1 MIDHETTHGG
11 RRALAGKL
19 ISRLLPSAFCILL
32 APLALAQQAGPNG
45 GTPIKMIPLG
55 DTLLSLPTSHI
66 PGSGSWEVKFTHRFN
81 QSLDEGSVS
90 DRVHSLWGLDSNAD
104 VAIGGSYA
112 LRQDLE
118 VSLLRSNA
126 LDDIELGA
134 KYLVMQQAP
143 ALPVSVALRSGMDW
157 RTERELRDRTSW
169 FAQAIVSRSF
179 GSRVEVFAIPTFVT
193 NAGRA
198 VSGETSTALF
208 RHATNIPLGAAF
220 QLRDGLSLIGEL
232 IPENR
237 DLPRDVKSSFA
248 WALGFK
254 RAVGGHYFE
263 ILLTNSNATHVDQY
277 VTSTYIGSPL
287 NRGDIHLGFNIER
300 RFGR

>member
-11 RRALAGKL
+11 RQALAGKL
-19 ISRLLPSAFCILL
+19 ISRLLPSALCILL

-104 VAIGGSYA
+104 VGIGGSYA

-118 VSLLRSNA
+118 VSFLRSNA

-143 ALPVSVALRSGMDW
+143 ALPVSVALRGGMDW

-169 FAQAIVSRSF
+169 FAQAIVSRSI

-198 VSGETSTALF
+198 VSGDTSIALF
-208 RHATNIPLGAAF
+208 RHATNIPLGAAL

-277 VTSTYIGSPL
+277 VTSTYVGSPL